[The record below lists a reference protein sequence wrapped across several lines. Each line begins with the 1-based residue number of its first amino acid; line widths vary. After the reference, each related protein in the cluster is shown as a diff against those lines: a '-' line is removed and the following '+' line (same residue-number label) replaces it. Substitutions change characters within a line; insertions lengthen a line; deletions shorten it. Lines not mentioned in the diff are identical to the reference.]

1 MNAQLKLRGILP
13 EEIKHRFK
21 AFIYGKSGVGKTTF
35 ALQFPAPYYIDCEGG
50 STQSAYAKIL
60 KDSNGMY
67 FSCNDFHDLYQEVLT
82 LAKVKH
88 GFKTL
93 IIDPISYIHA
103 NLVEECMGKTITS
116 TGNEDSRRG
125 YALANRY
132 MKKLIALLLK
142 LDMNVILTAHS
153 KDLLDTNMQYVGQT
167 WDGYKKLD
175 YAFDLMIEAG
185 KTESDKRFGIIKKT
199 RGDMFKGV
207 REFDFSYE
215 EVKQLSGCE
224 ALEHDAKPL
233 DLVSEDTLHDLKFHL
248 NMAGISQQYIDSV
261 LESKKFTDLSELS
274 EVQAKK
280 WIESLVEK
288 VAKQIK
294 EDFGN
299 ADSN

>member
-1 MNAQLKLRGILP
+1 MSAQLRGILP
-13 EEIKHRFK
+13 EEIQHRFK

-60 KDSNGMY
+60 KESGGMY
-67 FSCNDFHDLYQEVLT
+67 FACNDFHDLYQEVLT
-82 LAKVKH
+82 LAKIKH

-103 NLVEECMGKTITS
+103 NLVEECMGKTLTS
-116 TGNEDSRRG
+116 AGNEDSRRG

-153 KDLLDTNMQYVGQT
+153 KDMLDTDMKYVGQT

-185 KTESDKRFGIIKKT
+185 KTENDKRYGIIKKT

-207 REFDFSYE
+207 KDFDFSYE
-215 EVKQLSGCE
+215 EVKRLSGCE

-233 DLVSEDTLHDLKFHL
+233 DLISEDTMHELKFNL
-248 NMAGISQQYIDSV
+248 DMAGISQAYIDSI
-261 LESKKFTDLSELS
+261 LQAKKLTDLSELS
-274 EVQAKK
+274 NVQAKK
-280 WIESLVEK
+280 WIESLV
-288 VAKQIK
+288 AKAAKKIQ
-294 EDFGN
+294 EDFEN
-299 ADSN
+299 VVTN